1 MPNTGLGL
9 YFSRPLMQRSLMVA
23 VIAGTLLCLI
33 NQWQGL
39 TGEAPI
45 DWPKIALTYC
55 VPFLVSSISAYLTV
69 RSQIL
74 KTMEAQ
80 GRQEL

>member
-23 VIAGTLLCLI
+23 IIAGTLLSLI
-33 NQWQGL
+33 NQWQGFV
-39 TGEAPI
+39 GEAPI
-45 DWPKIALTYC
+45 DWAKIALTYC